1 MFLHWQNAIFF
12 IPFAER
18 NLGILAYFVNKNH
31 ERLVTMTTSIA
42 PSNNKLVSMTPFQ
55 TQCILN
61 LCIVNNIPADDLVSR
76 GARASVAMV
85 LTYFSQN
92 TLVSTPEGLT
102 FIPTKRHE

>member
-1 MFLHWQNAIFF
+1 MDENIYRLLLWGRALKRKGYHVD
-12 IPFAER
+12 
-18 NLGILAYFVNKNH
+18 YFVVS
-31 ERLVTMTTSIA
+31 EVVTMTTSIA

-61 LCIVNNIPADDLVSR
+61 LCIVNNIPTDDLVSR